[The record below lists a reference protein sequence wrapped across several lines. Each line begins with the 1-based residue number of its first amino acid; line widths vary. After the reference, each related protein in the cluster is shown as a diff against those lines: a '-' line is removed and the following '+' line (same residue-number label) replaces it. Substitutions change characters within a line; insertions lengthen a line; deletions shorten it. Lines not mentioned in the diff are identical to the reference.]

1 MAGSFNDQS
10 QVVVAR
16 KVHPSG
22 KVFSAGSGN
31 GPAAGAGGPSIEP
44 AGGLQ
49 ASGLILNPEGIAQL
63 GQDGCGG
70 LLPRQRGLQ
79 QFAVQLT
86 A

>member
-1 MAGSFNDQS
+1 MAGSFDDQA

-16 KVHPSG
+16 EVHASG
-22 KVFSAGSGN
+22 EIFSAGGGN

-63 GQDGCGG
+63 GQHGFGG
-70 LLPRQRGLQ
+70 LLPRQRRLQ
-79 QFAVQLT
+79 
-86 A
+86 